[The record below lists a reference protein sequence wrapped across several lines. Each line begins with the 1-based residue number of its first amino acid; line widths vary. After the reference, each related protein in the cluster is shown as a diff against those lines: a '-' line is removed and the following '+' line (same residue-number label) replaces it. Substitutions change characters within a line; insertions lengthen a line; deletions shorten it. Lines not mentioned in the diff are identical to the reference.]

1 MIKILKHS
9 AVIFFSLTFFSYAE
23 IVEKVLVKGNSRISS
38 ETINVYG
45 EIEINKDYTSF
56 EINKILKNLYDT
68 EFFED
73 IKISLDNKV
82 LNIEVKEY
90 ASINSIKLVGE
101 KSSSIEEKILEKLQ
115 LQEKSSF
122 IESKLVDD
130 INTIKKMYASI
141 GFNFATVESKIQNFD
156 QNRINLSYVLD
167 KGKKT
172 KIAKIN
178 FIGDKKVKNKRLRDV
193 IASEEDRFWKFLSR
207 NTSLSSSNIEL
218 DKRLLVNYYKSL
230 GYYDVR
236 VLSNNAEISQK
247 EYTNLTYTI
256 NAGVRFRI
264 KKISTNV
271 SDVLDKKTF
280 KPLVDSYAKIIGK
293 YYSPFKVTKL
303 LDEVEAL
310 IEENDLQFVE
320 HSVNEILE
328 GDFLEIQINIYEG
341 KKLLVEQVNILG
353 NTITDESVIRGE
365 LLLDEG
371 DPFSTLK
378 LDRSVARLK
387 SRNIFNEVKTEIVE
401 GENKDNKIINITI
414 EEKPTG
420 EISAGAGVGTAGG
433 SFAFNITESNW
444 LGRGISLSTNFDI
457 SAESFEGGFDVRNPN
472 HNFTGNALN
481 YFVKNTKNDKSDSGY
496 KNNIYSAGVGIGF
509 EQYKDIYLSPKLV
522 FSHDDLIV
530 EDTASKSMKKQK
542 GTFTDLSFDY
552 GISLDKRDRVFAP
565 TAGYSSRFFQ
575 SFPIITD
582 SAYIKNEYGLSSYR
596 ALSKDMIG
604 SFKLNMTAING
615 LNDKDVRLSKRLY
628 MSSNR
633 LRGFKNGAVGPLDG
647 LDYVGG
653 NYSYTSNF
661 ELSLPNLLPE
671 STKTDISTFLDFGN
685 LWGVDYDDDIANSS
699 KIRSSIGSAV
709 SWTSPIGPMV
719 FIFSQNISKAS
730 TDTTEAFS
738 FRLGTT
744 F

>member
-23 IVEKVLVKGNSRISS
+23 IIEKVLVKGNSRISS

-156 QNRINLSYVLD
+156 QNRINLLYVLD

-420 EISAGAGVGTAGG
+420 EISAGAGIGTTGG

-685 LWGVDYDDDIANSS
+685 LWGVDYDNDIANSS

>member
-156 QNRINLSYVLD
+156 QNRINLLYVLD

-178 FIGDKKVKNKRLRDV
+178 FIGDKKVKSKRLRDV

>member
-9 AVIFFSLTFFSYAE
+9 AFIFFSLTFFSYAE

-101 KSSSIEEKILEKLQ
+101 KSSSIAEKILEKLQ

-178 FIGDKKVKNKRLRDV
+178 FIGDKKIKSKRLRDV

-256 NAGVRFRI
+256 NAGVRFRV

-371 DPFSTLK
+371 DPFSTIK
-378 LDRSVARLK
+378 LDRSVAKLK

-420 EISAGAGVGTAGG
+420 EISAGAGVGTTGG

-444 LGRGISLSTNFDI
+444 LGRGISLSTNVDV
-457 SAESFEGGFDVRNPN
+457 SAESFEGGIDVGNPN
-472 HNFTGNALN
+472 YDNTGNALN

-496 KNNIYSAGVGIGF
+496 KNNIYSAGVGVGF

-522 FSHDDLIV
+522 FSYDDLTV

-604 SFKLNMTAING
+604 SFKLNMSAING

-633 LRGFKNGAVGPLDG
+633 LRGFKNGGVGPKDG

-709 SWTSPIGPMV
+709 SWTSPLGPMV
-719 FIFSQNISKAS
+719 FIFSQNISKES
-730 TDTTEAFS
+730 TDATEAFS

>member
-9 AVIFFSLTFFSYAE
+9 AFIFFSLTFFSYAE

-101 KSSSIEEKILEKLQ
+101 KSSSIAEKILEKLQ

-178 FIGDKKVKNKRLRDV
+178 FIGDKKIKSKRLRDV

-256 NAGVRFRI
+256 NAGVRFRV

-371 DPFSTLK
+371 DPFSTIK
-378 LDRSVARLK
+378 LDRSVAKLK

-420 EISAGAGVGTAGG
+420 EISAGAGVGTTGG

-444 LGRGISLSTNFDI
+444 LGRGISLSTNVDV
-457 SAESFEGGFDVRNPN
+457 SAESFEGGIDVGNPN
-472 HNFTGNALN
+472 YDNTGNALN

-496 KNNIYSAGVGIGF
+496 KNNMCFIT
-509 EQYKDIYLSPKLV
+509 L
-522 FSHDDLIV
+522 
-530 EDTASKSMKKQK
+530 K
-542 GTFTDLSFDY
+542 GHCT
-552 GISLDKRDRVFAP
+552 
-565 TAGYSSRFFQ
+565 
-575 SFPIITD
+575 
-582 SAYIKNEYGLSSYR
+582 
-596 ALSKDMIG
+596 
-604 SFKLNMTAING
+604 
-615 LNDKDVRLSKRLY
+615 
-628 MSSNR
+628 
-633 LRGFKNGAVGPLDG
+633 GA
-647 LDYVGG
+647 
-653 NYSYTSNF
+653 
-661 ELSLPNLLPE
+661 
-671 STKTDISTFLDFGN
+671 K
-685 LWGVDYDDDIANSS
+685 
-699 KIRSSIGSAV
+699 
-709 SWTSPIGPMV
+709 
-719 FIFSQNISKAS
+719 S
-730 TDTTEAFS
+730 TDPGAWNHYTKH
-738 FRLGTT
+738 
-744 F
+744 